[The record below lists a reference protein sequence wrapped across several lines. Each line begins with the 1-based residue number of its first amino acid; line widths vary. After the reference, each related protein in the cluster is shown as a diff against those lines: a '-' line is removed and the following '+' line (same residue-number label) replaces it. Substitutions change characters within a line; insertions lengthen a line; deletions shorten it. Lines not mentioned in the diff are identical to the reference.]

1 LVSDT
6 VRAAKAAYTI
16 ARQIMTGFFAG
27 PVAEGGGGRS
37 FVGTTCYFVM
47 NVEATDGCAPQNAL
61 VFFTYM
67 LIAWTIVL

>member
-27 PVAEGGGGRS
+27 PVAEGGGG
-37 FVGTTCYFVM
+37 G
-47 NVEATDGCAPQNAL
+47 L
-61 VFFTYM
+61 VLWGQYP
-67 LIAWTIVL
+67 

>member
-27 PVAEGGGGRS
+27 PVAEGGGG
-37 FVGTTCYFVM
+37 
-47 NVEATDGCAPQNAL
+47 A
-61 VFFTYM
+61 
-67 LIAWTIVL
+67 